1 VPLTIPLHDVLQIIA
16 DNINAHFKERLQ
28 ISEDVI
34 VLSNIVNLD
43 GSIAIQ
49 GQNKIC
55 MTMINLTEDNS
66 IRNLARGGEQ
76 QYNFSTAV
84 LFSAYFDG
92 NNYSEALKF
101 IAMVLEYWRQNP
113 VMRPDTHPALPPN
126 ITSLSMSLHGDN
138 ANTEAMSGIWR
149 SLGAKLMPA
158 LLYRVQCTVLQ

>member
-1 VPLTIPLHDVLQIIA
+1 MPFTVPLYNVLQIIA
-16 DNINAHFKERLQ
+16 DNINAHFRERLQ
-28 ISEDVI
+28 MAEDVI
-34 VLSNIVNLD
+34 VLSNIVNQD

-84 LFSAYFDG
+84 LFSACFNG
-92 NNYSEALKF
+92 NNYSEALKL

-113 VMRPDTHPALPPN
+113 VMRPDTHVGLPAN
-126 ITSLSMSLHGDN
+126 ITSLSLSLHSDN
-138 ANTEAMSGIWR
+138 ANTEAMSGIWQ